1 MSQSYHCQLQESVKV
16 NVSFGDTVTH
26 SLNLTEILPK
36 EEMVALLRE
45 QLIELGFTQDGDRL
59 TLTSDGTTTEVDL
72 DAMEATVSRSGEK
85 QLSATATSTGRSYT
99 RSAAKRSAEQGLS
112 AAVANTRQQLKA
124 EQSRIQRE
132 ETAAVERTDAEVKE
146 VLHLALQQV
155 YTESLK
161 RKASQ
166 LGDVLSIQEST
177 TADGEYELIIQ
188 IEQ

>member
-1 MSQSYHCQLQESVKV
+1 MSQSYHCQLQESVTLSA
-16 NVSFGDTVTH
+16 SFGDKVTH
-26 SLNLTEILPK
+26 SLNLTEILPR
-36 EEMVALLRE
+36 EEMVELLRQ
-45 QLIELGFTQDGDRL
+45 QLIGLGFSEDGDRL

-85 QLSATATSTGRSYT
+85 QLSATATSTGRGYT
-99 RSAAKRSAEQGLS
+99 RSTAQRSAKDGLS
-112 AAVANTRQQLKA
+112 VAVQRTREQLSA
-124 EQSRIQRE
+124 EKQRIQRE

-166 LGDVLSIQEST
+166 LGDVLSVQEST
-177 TADGEYELIIQ
+177 SASGEYELIIQ